1 MVSKEDIETAITSTS
16 LEAGMLDDKPNENN
30 IIDWDGPQDPENPH
44 NWPERKR
51 WAHVIVVALISLVMY
66 VQSSP

>member
-1 MVSKEDIETAITSTS
+1 MAFKEDTETAITSTS
-16 LEAGMLDDKPNENN
+16 LEAGMLDDKPNEN

-44 NWPERKR
+44 NWCERKR